1 MLIRFLGKEYE
12 TDKMKDWEKGVLKL
26 KVKLEIRKCDEEYY
40 RSIQVGDSGLLQITM
55 MKQAKLDS
63 ILKLL

>member
-1 MLIRFLGKEYE
+1 MLIEFNDKEYDI
-12 TDKMKDWEKGVLKL
+12 DKMKDWEKGVLKL

-40 RSIQVGDSGLLQITM
+40 RSIQNGNSGLLQVMM
-55 MKQAKLDS
+55 MKQAKFDS